1 MSAPSGLPEY
11 VPAEQRSGDLVHR
24 GPVDLAAWVHT
35 RVEPAIEPE
44 IAIIDAHHHLWVRP
58 GDAYGVSDLR
68 DEIDHS
74 GHDVRATVFIECR
87 WQYDQGAAAHLAPVG
102 ETRQVANV
110 SRGENGHGICR
121 GIIGFADLTDG
132 ARVEEALNAHLA
144 VGDGR
149 FRGVR
154 QRAVW
159 DPHVRPN
166 TPGLRPG
173 LLADE
178 PFRQGIRTLAR
189 LGLSFDAWQYYTQ
202 LGELAELARAVP
214 DVRIVANHAGGP
226 IGIGPHAR
234 AGMDA
239 FIRWKKGIADLAKC
253 SNVVMKLGGLGMLHC
268 GFDFHYGEEA
278 PASEQLSTAWRPYM
292 EHCIDCFGPER
303 CLFES
308 NFPVDKQTCGYGV
321 LWNTFKRIVAA
332 YSVAEKHALFFG
344 TAKTAYRLD
353 V

>member
-1 MSAPSGLPEY
+1 
-11 VPAEQRSGDLVHR
+11 
-24 GPVDLAAWVHT
+24 
-35 RVEPAIEPE
+35 
-44 IAIIDAHHHLWVRP
+44 
-58 GDAYGVSDLR
+58 
-68 DEIDHS
+68 
-74 GHDVRATVFIECR
+74 
-87 WQYDQGAAAHLAPVG
+87 
-102 ETRQVANV
+102 
-110 SRGENGHGICR
+110 
-121 GIIGFADLTDG
+121 
-132 ARVEEALNAHLA
+132 
-144 VGDGR
+144 
-149 FRGVR
+149 
-154 QRAVW
+154 
-159 DPHVRPN
+159 VRPN
-166 TPGLRPG
+166 TLGLRPG

-178 PFRQGIRTLAR
+178 PFRQGVRALAR

-214 DVRIVANHAGGP
+214 DARIIANHAGGP

-278 PASEQLSTAWRPYM
+278 PASEQLSTVWRPYL
-292 EHCIDCFGPER
+292 EHCIDCFGPDR

-332 YSVAEKHALFFG
+332 YSVTEKYALCFG